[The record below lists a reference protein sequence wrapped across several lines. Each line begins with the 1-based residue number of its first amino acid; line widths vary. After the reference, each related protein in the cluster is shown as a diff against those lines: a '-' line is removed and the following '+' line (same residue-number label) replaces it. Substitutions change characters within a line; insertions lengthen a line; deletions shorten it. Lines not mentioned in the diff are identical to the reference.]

1 LNYIY
6 LRVSKEE
13 ETLQDLDIQE
23 IKLKEKYPELKEAIV
38 LKERGSAYDLKQFH
52 KRTEFI
58 ELINTSIKA
67 KETSIL
73 DIFTST
79 YQPTNIIIGVWDYS
93 RIMRNLELGLLSS
106 ILFKLFNVTI
116 YSYKQGIIRFEEN
129 EIPVTRFTKYILA
142 SANSFEAESYSWNTS
157 ENIKKSID
165 RTSDITMSR
174 KGNKWGTKFR
184 NAEGKKIDIP
194 LKEMESLN
202 RRILYLVNYYEN
214 KKTYGYYPLIIEDI
228 KREKGVLI
236 SKAYITGLKHEKTM

>member
-1 LNYIY
+1 MNYIY

-23 IKLKEKYPELKEAIV
+23 VKLKEKYPELIDAIT

-67 KETSIL
+67 KDTSIL
-73 DIFTST
+73 DIFTT
-79 YQPTNIIIGVWDYS
+79 NYKPTDIIIGVWDYS

-116 YSYKQGIIRFEEN
+116 YSYKQGVIKFEEN

-157 ENIKKSID
+157 ENIKKSINK
-165 RTSDITMSR
+165 TSDITMSN
-174 KGNKWGTKFR
+174 KGNKWGSQFR
-184 NAEGKKIDIP
+184 DTEGKNIKLD
-194 LKEMESLN
+194 LKEIESLN
-202 RRILYLVNYYEN
+202 RRIMWLIKKYEES
-214 KKTYGYYPLIIEDI
+214 KTYGYYPLIIEDI